1 MNERRFDTGSTSA
14 APPPPPVHDRDP
26 WPREREADPIPL
38 FAHFDDPRTAVRSTK
53 CINREIRDEWD
64 DYDRLFYNEW
74 LKVSIEPTRFMD
86 PDVIR
91 HLGIREDLE
100 DMFVELGMG
109 NMVTNRHS
117 LYQEWVCQF
126 MATIHVYYAN
136 ERVKRANKGTL
147 TFFIRGIRYRVS
159 LMTLCTIY
167 GFQNSWLQR
176 SSVPSFVGRSQF

>member
-1 MNERRFDTGSTSA
+1 MLNERRFDTGSTSA
-14 APPPPPVHDRDP
+14 APPPPPVLDRDP

-91 HLGIREDLE
+91 RLGIREDLE
-100 DMFVELGMG
+100 DMDADGTHLIELPRRS
-109 NMVTNRHS
+109 VTVFLEGLAS
-117 LYQEWVCQF
+117 
-126 MATIHVYYAN
+126 I
-136 ERVKRANKGTL
+136 
-147 TFFIRGIRYRVS
+147 
-159 LMTLCTIY
+159 
-167 GFQNSWLQR
+167 
-176 SSVPSFVGRSQF
+176 